1 METTRRCT
9 LHSYKYD
16 IRVILHIAPRKS
28 VYLAPLGKGYVS
40 GQSFLDLE
48 SRKHFDSEVDYGELK
63 VLADVKM
70 TNDYSKRWGFCPTF
84 EEVML
89 QIPGYIRDDVCAFE
103 IVYAPADETDFDI
116 FAEDLV
122 GGKYVYVVRLYGY
135 SMSEE
140 ESAKPPFDYPKGAT
154 TPIGMNEDEFAL
166 IRETVYGQWLV

>member
-28 VYLAPLGKGYVS
+28 VYLAPLCKGYVS

-70 TNDYSKRWGFCPTF
+70 THAFNKFLGFNPTF
-84 EEVML
+84 EEVVS
-89 QIPGYIRDDVCAFE
+89 QIPEDIRDEVCAFE
-103 IVYAPADETDFDI
+103 VVYGPMDDTDFDI

-122 GGKYVYVVRLYGY
+122 DGKYVYVVRLYTWRQDG
-135 SMSEE
+135 EE
-140 ESAKPPFDYPKGAT
+140 AAKPPFRYPKGAT
-154 TPIGMNEDEFAL
+154 TPLGMNETDFEM
-166 IRETVYGQWLV
+166 IREYVDGQWL